1 MKKIRIALFHKTVTV
16 HDAVVYPSGKMEP
29 EGKTSGSQSFKLFF
43 LLFAFV
49 LFWGIL
55 KAQTTVTYAMQ
66 DAYFPTQFNDG
77 GDFFNNGSIEL
88 GMWANTGNKN
98 TVAWRT
104 LKTGGDNTGSNRSL
118 QVGDV
123 FKITVAATRAYGQIG
138 FSLNAGGTQGNNY
151 DNRVSGSRLYFN
163 TDLYGAWY
171 VNRSG
176 GNQVLGYGYIP
187 IQDTYKD
194 YIFTVK
200 ITSTTTADV
209 YLSVEG
215 TDFRAYNLTMNGTTN
230 IDAFSIYGSDLWD
243 GNSSENAYWK
253 QTSTVTNSKIVE
265 LGYFLTTGV
274 YTPGLISDGLDAGS
288 NSVSSKNDI
297 YIGGD
302 AGSSVVL
309 NQANSYTGST
319 TINANAT
326 LKLGASGV
334 IPDASALKVTGTLD
348 LAGYSESIGSLA
360 GTGSV
365 TSSAAGTPM
374 LTAGGDNSSTAFS
387 GVIQNGSATTVS
399 LTKTGSGTLTLSGT
413 NTYTGNTIV
422 SGGTLSTSKSLASST
437 ISVANTATFSATD
450 NISVNSLTL
459 ENGSTLNIASGK
471 KLTINGTLTLSG
483 TVIINGGGTIAYGP
497 YGILTYNGTNFT
509 TTTDTEF
516 PETAG
521 PKDLNITIANGSGIS
536 LHANRTIGGKMTITS
551 GQKFIIP
558 SGISLTVT
566 GTLTNSAGTTGLVV
580 KSGGS
585 LIQNSAVSATV
596 ERDIAA
602 WNNPTIDHGWHF
614 LSSPVSAQ
622 TIAPNFTNATATN
635 YDFYCWWE
643 PTNQWVNF
651 KNTTVAPTWNTANN
665 SSANFLAG
673 ICYLVDYAA
682 TSTKQFTGTLNKDD
696 LSMGGLTISTGANK
710 GWHLLGNPFTSA
722 IKWNDGH
729 WTLNNIAAGAK
740 IWSETNASYSDIAA
754 NGIIPALNGFMVQVT
769 SGTGSLTIPIAAR
782 VHNTTAWYKS
792 TESPFI
798 VLVAHDLS
806 GQTAQESVVRFDNQ
820 ATTGFD
826 SDFDSHFLAGYAPQ
840 FYSIAGEDQL
850 STNVLPEIG
859 GTVQIPF
866 SFIKNDGAS
875 FSIEAK
881 TISDLFGP
889 VLLND
894 LKTKATQDLTS
905 NPVYSFTAEPGD
917 NPNRFL
923 LTFSHL
929 GIGETSKDHPFNV
942 FASGHSLFIS
952 DNTGKN
958 QGNVYVYNMMGQ
970 PIASSELNGNA
981 TIKLN
986 LNVPAGYYLV
996 KVVTSDQ
1003 AYSNKVFINQ

>member
-1 MKKIRIALFHKTVTV
+1 MGGNLTVIGCNTPTERGVFYSLTNGFADGSGTKVTTGGSFASTGAYTQAIVGLTASTV
-16 HDAVVYPSGKMEP
+16 YYFKAFATSSSG
-29 EGKTSGSQSFKLFF
+29 T
-43 LLFAFV
+43 
-49 LFWGIL
+49 
-55 KAQTTVTYAMQ
+55 
-66 DAYFPTQFNDG
+66 AYSTQGTFITLNDVATAG
-77 GDFFNNGSIEL
+77 FRS
-88 GMWANTGNKN
+88 ASTGNWN
-98 TVAWRT
+98 T
-104 LKTGGDNTGSNRSL
+104 
-118 QVGDV
+118 
-123 FKITVAATRAYGQIG
+123 AAT
-138 FSLNAGGTQGNNY
+138 
-151 DNRVSGSRLYFN
+151 
-163 TDLYGAWY
+163 W
-171 VNRSG
+171 
-176 GNQVLGYGYIP
+176 
-187 IQDTYKD
+187 
-194 YIFTVK
+194 
-200 ITSTTTADV
+200 
-209 YLSVEG
+209 E
-215 TDFRAYNLTMNGTTN
+215 YN
-230 IDAFSIYGSDLWD
+230 S
-243 GNSSENAYWK
+243 
-253 QTSTVTNSKIVE
+253 
-265 LGYFLTTGV
+265 
-274 YTPGLISDGLDAGS
+274 
-288 NSVSSKNDI
+288 
-297 YIGGD
+297 
-302 AGSSVVL
+302 
-309 NQANSYTGST
+309 TGST
-319 TINANAT
+319 WVAAPQVP
-326 LKLGASGV
+326 GSGN
-334 IPDASALKVTGTLD
+334 
-348 LAGYSESIGSLA
+348 
-360 GTGSV
+360 SV
-365 TSSAAGTPM
+365 TIKATHAVAVDADAATCTG
-374 LTAGGDNSSTAFS
+374 LTIESTAS
-387 GVIQNGSATTVS
+387 
-399 LTKTGSGTLTLSGT
+399 
-413 NTYTGNTIV
+413 
-422 SGGTLSTSKSLASST
+422 
-437 ISVANTATFSATD
+437 
-450 NISVNSLTL
+450 
-459 ENGSTLNIASGK
+459 
-471 KLTINGTLTLSG
+471 LTINSSK
-483 TVIINGGGTIAYGP
+483 A
-497 YGILTYNGTNFT
+497 
-509 TTTDTEF
+509 
-516 PETAG
+516 
-521 PKDLNITIANGSGIS
+521 
-536 LHANRTIGGKMTITS
+536 
-551 GQKFIIP
+551 
-558 SGISLTVT
+558 LTVS
-566 GTLTNSAGTTGLVV
+566 GTLTNSAGNSGLVV

-970 PIASSELNGNA
+970 LIASSELNGNA